1 MRTADLRTDANMYTI
16 EMRIRGNSIRVYS
29 GAVTT
34 PRFTANVSGSSGGV
48 AGYRSDQRTVCEL
61 LRMGDAWTYEPYERF
76 DVTFPDDTIAQYGRI
91 IRSNCTWDD
100 EFQVFT
106 LTSDIEGS
114 DTRSESISM
123 DYEFYHSEQLDL
135 ECGNDYT

>member
-1 MRTADLRTDANMYTI
+1 
-16 EMRIRGNSIRVYS
+16 
-29 GAVTT
+29 
-34 PRFTANVSGSSGGV
+34 
-48 AGYRSDQRTVCEL
+48 
-61 LRMGDAWTYEPYERF
+61 MGDAWTYEPYERF

-114 DTRSESISM
+114 DTRRESISM